1 MPDPDSAPKPAR
13 ETAREPAAQSA
24 CEALPAPSGRDENG
38 PQLPLPLGH
47 RAARGRADFLV
58 GASNEQAV
66 GWIDR
71 WPDWPAPLL
80 LLSGPEGSGKSHLAD
95 VWRARSAA
103 ARITAADLGSGD
115 LPALLAPG
123 ALVVEDIHT
132 LRDEAALFHLLN
144 LAREQGAWLLLT
156 SRPGPAALGF
166 ATPDLVSRLRAAPHA
181 AISEPDEALLTQLVA
196 HHFSRRG
203 IHAAPQMV
211 DYVVNRIDRSAAAAR
226 EIVARIDDYALRRNR
241 RLNMAL
247 LREVLARAGE

>member
-1 MPDPDSAPKPAR
+1 MAASESAPKPVPGAAR
-13 ETAREPAAQSA
+13 ETNSQLAPAA
-24 CEALPAPSGRDENG
+24 SGRDEVG

-47 RAARGRADFLV
+47 RAVRGRADFLV
-58 GASNEQAV
+58 GISNEQAV

-95 VWRARSAA
+95 VWRAHSRAG
-103 ARITAADLGSGD
+103 RIAAADLGSGD

-166 ATPDLVSRLRAAPHA
+166 ATPDLLSRLRAAPHA
-181 AISEPDEALLTQLVA
+181 AIGEPDDALLAQLVA

-211 DYVVNRIDRSAAAAR
+211 DYVVNRMDRSAAAAR
-226 EIVARIDDYALRRNR
+226 EVVARIDDYALRHNR
-241 RLNMAL
+241 RLNLAL
-247 LREVLARAGE
+247 LREVLGRAGD